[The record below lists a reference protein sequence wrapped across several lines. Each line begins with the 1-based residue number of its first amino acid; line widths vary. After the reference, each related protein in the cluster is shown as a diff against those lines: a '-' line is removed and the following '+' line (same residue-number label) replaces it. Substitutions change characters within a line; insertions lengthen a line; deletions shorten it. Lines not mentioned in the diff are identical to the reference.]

1 MESSNNSKSNTQQ
14 KNKKIAKSLFATAIS
29 NVKAQLPNSEVLH
42 NAVSKKRSLEDMNI
56 TTSGNILNVNNAGKR
71 SHIENVGIESQSS
84 SSTSKVAISCDPVS
98 KTNSKVFKPSK
109 LTVYVPP
116 HLRDKDNPKEIP
128 VKSVVDQNNDVKLNL
143 NSDSLC
149 KTIIPPN
156 DSNSNNHPP
165 KTDFIS
171 IEKFKAVAK
180 KCIIVSG
187 FLPDLPETTK
197 QSLLQP
203 LTDYNGKVYWIS
215 SVDAIVVFS
224 TEKKA
229 MDSLE
234 VSLHS
239 LLRKMSLK
247 SFEDNNRKFISN
259 GVIPSLDENKG
270 HLAPSIANRII
281 GNALGIRVAKVTT

>member
-1 MESSNNSKSNTQQ
+1 L
-14 KNKKIAKSLFATAIS
+14 LFF
-29 NVKAQLPNSEVLH
+29 
-42 NAVSKKRSLEDMNI
+42 
-56 TTSGNILNVNNAGKR
+56 ILN
-71 SHIENVGIESQSS
+71 
-84 SSTSKVAISCDPVS
+84 
-98 KTNSKVFKPSK
+98 KVFKPSK
-109 LTVYVPP
+109 STVYVPP
-116 HLRDKDNPKEIP
+116 HLRDKDNPKENP
-128 VKSVVDQNNDVKLNL
+128 VKSVVDENNDVKLNS
-143 NSDSLC
+143 NSDPLC

-156 DSNSNNHPP
+156 GFNSNNHPA

-187 FLPDLPETTK
+187 FLPDLPEPTK

-239 LLRKMSLK
+239 LLRKMLLK

-259 GVIPSLDENKG
+259 GFIKL
-270 HLAPSIANRII
+270 LFYFF
-281 GNALGIRVAKVTT
+281 TFYF